1 MDSAGLPYTAFPF
14 TLPKGLIDI
23 GGGIHRQ
30 GIMRPVTGQDEI
42 IAQKDPR
49 VREHPD
55 YFTLVIL
62 SRAIARLGT
71 LPSVTPELLEQLFLV
86 DLAYLRT
93 LYHRL
98 NPFDEE
104 VGGPGESWATPWRNC
119 TGR

>member
-1 MDSAGLPYTAFPF
+1 MESAGLPYTEFPF
-14 TLPKGLIDI
+14 TLPKGLIDV

-30 GIMRPVTGQDEI
+30 GIMHPVTGKDEI
-42 IAQKDPR
+42 IAQKDPH

-71 LPSVTPELLEQLFLV
+71 LPSITPELLEQLFLV

-93 LYHRL
+93 LYRRL
-98 NPFDEE
+98 NPFAEE
-104 VGGPGESWATPWRNC
+104 VAASGE
-119 TGR
+119 